1 MAISLVT
8 LLNTIDFHFLQ
19 PLPCLSVDDR
29 EIIMIRSLCK
39 KLRFLQAFL
48 EDSQK
53 KNINCP
59 AWRGL
64 ETEIRDVAAEAESKI
79 ELELYQLYNEEDAPV
94 EPYQSLHQTL
104 QQVTRDIESLEG
116 RIIQIQIESNRNHSV
131 EPPRRNAAIENIK
144 ADCSSK
150 RSSEPNNVM
159 VGCDDEFE
167 TIKHKLISDS
177 KNLEVISIT
186 GMGGIGKTTLAQRVY
201 KDEAAIASYFDI
213 RAWTTVSQEHNLRE
227 ILCDLLGSNDTN
239 LDVSHLESKLRQKLL
254 GQRYLIVIDDIW
266 SIQAWDAIH
275 RCFPE
280 EDFRSRILLTT
291 QLKQV
296 ANYVS
301 SGNNLYS
308 MRLLNL
314 DESWDLFYKRV
325 FVEKRFP
332 LEFEKVG
339 RCIVEKCQGLPLTI
353 IVVAGLLSSS
363 NKPSLNQ
370 WENVV
375 ANLDPLL
382 NTDPE
387 MKCSKILS
395 LSYNHLPLHLKT
407 CFLYFGIFSEDEA
420 IKVKELI
427 KLWIAEGFL
436 KIELNKSMEDVAYDY
451 LQDLVDRSLVQIDKW
466 SCFDNKIKYC
476 KLHDVLHSFSLRE
489 AQRAKLLFVIKGNN
503 NVHELGLATSSSDR
517 KACCRVVSDQLSNE
531 PINPSRYTSH
541 TSHELRSFQYHQGIG
556 IYYRKFIILP
566 NSKLLRVLDIRQYRL
581 NDLPREIEDL
591 VHLRY
596 LALRIRLKTQ
606 YTIAFIDHQWCKLR
620 CLQTIIIDGC
630 WPCFSPNNILGMP
643 QIRHVHFSKRT
654 LHHFHLLKLVQENL
668 QTLSWLSL
676 PHRLRTE
683 PDFKGIPNVKELG
696 IQLMDYKDCY
706 DMHSLSKETWDLL
719 PPISMEGLLKLNQL
733 ENLKFKTNQWSPICD
748 IKLQKVFPPNL
759 KKLTFKRTYFSWEDM
774 TIIHTL
780 PNLEVLKL
788 RYNAFCGPEWKATG
802 NGFCKLKY
810 LEVTGHSTLEHWSVD
825 ADHFP
830 ILECIFLNDCDHLV
844 EFPTGF
850 GEINTLQ
857 LIHLKHCSSSLVTS
871 AKNIQEDRRDFGDD
885 KLVLRVFYT
894 LPEPKCYRSK
904 LRGEDH
910 RVTKQVLYI

>member
-1 MAISLVT
+1 MGLLIGYPNNRGYMEKRFAKPKAVTLQVLIAAAMDITLNTWAHFVGVFALPKNLKKLSLYYTYLSPEDMAIIGTLPNLEILKLIGYAFSGKEWNTRENEFCRLKYLQIEKSGLKDWSSAHFPILECLILSWCEDLKEFPASFADNICLRLIMLTGYRISLLISAT
-8 LLNTIDFHFLQ
+8 QIQ
-19 PLPCLSVDDR
+19 EERLSYGDDKVFV
-29 EIIMIRSLCK
+29 EWKWK
-39 KLRFLQAFL
+39 KK
-48 EDSQK
+48 K
-53 KNINCP
+53 KNKTAHNMNHIDSDFCKP
-59 AWRGL
+59 FWRILRRRTSTAPHG
-64 ETEIRDVAAEAESKI
+64 DVAAEAESKI

-104 QQVTRDIESLEG
+104 QQVTRDIESLDR

-144 ADCSSK
+144 ADSSSK

-201 KDEAAIASYFDI
+201 KDEATIASYFDI
-213 RAWTTVSQEHNLRE
+213 RAWTTVSQEHNLRQM
-227 ILCDLLGSNDTN
+227 LCDLLGSNDTD
-239 LDVSHLESKLRQKLL
+239 LDVSHLEK
-254 GQRYLIVIDDIW
+254 D
-266 SIQAWDAIH
+266 
-275 RCFPE
+275 E
-280 EDFRSRILLTT
+280 E
-291 QLKQV
+291 
-296 ANYVS
+296 
-301 SGNNLYS
+301 
-308 MRLLNL
+308 
-314 DESWDLFYKRV
+314 
-325 FVEKRFP
+325 
-332 LEFEKVG
+332 
-339 RCIVEKCQGLPLTI
+339 
-353 IVVAGLLSSS
+353 
-363 NKPSLNQ
+363 
-370 WENVV
+370 
-375 ANLDPLL
+375 
-382 NTDPE
+382 
-387 MKCSKILS
+387 
-395 LSYNHLPLHLKT
+395 
-407 CFLYFGIFSEDEA
+407 

-427 KLWIAEGFL
+427 RLWIAEGFL
-436 KIELNKSMEDVAYDY
+436 KLELNKSMEDVAYDY
-451 LQDLVDRSLVQIDKW
+451 LHDLVDRGLVQIDKW

-476 KLHDVLHSFSLRE
+476 KLHDVLHNFSLRE
-489 AQRAKLLFVIKGNN
+489 AQREKLLFVIKGNN

-517 KACCRVVSDQLSNE
+517 KACCRVVSDQLRNE
-531 PINPSRYTSH
+531 PINPS
-541 TSHELRSFQYHQGIG
+541 
-556 IYYRKFIILP
+556 
-566 NSKLLRVLDIRQYRL
+566 RL

-606 YTIAFIDHQWCKLR
+606 YTIAFINHQWFKLR

-654 LHHFHLLKLVQENL
+654 LHHLHLPKLVQENL

-719 PPISMEGLLKLNQL
+719 PPISMEGLLNLNQL
-733 ENLKFKTNQWSPICD
+733 ENLKFETNQWSQICD
-748 IKLQKVFPPNL
+748 LKLQKVFPPNL

-774 TIIHTL
+774 AIIHTL
-780 PNLEVLKL
+780 PNLEILKL

-810 LEVTGHSTLEHWSVD
+810 LEVTGHSTLEHWSVV

-830 ILECIFLNDCDHLV
+830 ILECIFLNGCDHLV

-885 KLVLRVFYT
+885 KLVLHVFYT
-894 LPEPKCYRSK
+894 LPEPKVEIERGRSEGDK
-904 LRGEDH
+904 TGTVYMSVMYL
-910 RVTKQVLYI
+910 